1 MSDPKNLEHIV
12 QTRIPLKYR
21 LFISTVKIKKVIDL
35 CAAFIHLNKAFEL
48 TIVYTNNQEIQ
59 KLNQVFRDIDAPT
72 DVLSFSMNVN
82 NPETRKNYLGDIII
96 SVQKAKQQS
105 LQFKQSLDDELTLL
119 LIHGFLH
126 LNGFDHDTPNKKQ
139 KMWKLQDRILTEM
152 VSGDKK
158 LREK

>member
-35 CAAFIHLNKAFEL
+35 CVALIHLNKAFEL
-48 TIVYTNNQEIQ
+48 TIIYTNNQEIQ
-59 KLNQVFRDIDAPT
+59 KLNQVFRDINAPT

-139 KMWKLQDRILTEM
+139 NMWKLQDRILTEL
-152 VSGDKK
+152 VSG
-158 LREK
+158 E